1 MMTIQEFRTITST
14 VPSHAL
20 RQAMVVALSVETPRN
35 PTAYARFYCRVL
47 GELGVT
53 LSSDCDPTPR
63 QAALVAA

>member
-1 MMTIQEFRTITST
+1 MTVQEFRTITSN

-20 RQAMVVALSVETPRN
+20 RQAMVAALSVETPRS

-53 LSSDCDPTPR
+53 LSSDCDPTPKR
-63 QAALVAA
+63 AALVAA